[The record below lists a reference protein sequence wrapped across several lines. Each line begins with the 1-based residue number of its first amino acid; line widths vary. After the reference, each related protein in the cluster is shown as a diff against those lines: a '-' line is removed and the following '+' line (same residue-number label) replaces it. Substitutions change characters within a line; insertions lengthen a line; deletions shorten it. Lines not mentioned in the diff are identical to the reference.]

1 MVNFAHRGDSINYP
15 ENTLLAFKEA
25 IKAGA
30 GGIELDVHKTK
41 DNKLVVIHDED
52 IERTFLGRGLV
63 KDFTLQEL
71 KTFKCRRILFKDN
84 PECLIPSLEE
94 LLDMIKES
102 NIIINI
108 ELKTDEIHYKDIEQD
123 VIKLINKYNL
133 KNKVLL
139 SSFNF
144 ASIKLCKKIDS
155 SIKTALLY
163 YKPIENIIEVAKSLK
178 VDAIHPY
185 IEVVTEELI
194 KEAHDNKLKVNIYTV
209 NDPKIMRKFISV
221 KADGL
226 FTDDPALLEGI
237 IKGKW

>member
-237 IKGKW
+237 IKGK